1 MMTPLFIAFLAAAA
15 LLTITPGLDTAF
27 VLRTAAVDGA
37 RRAVAGAAGVIS
49 GVLCWGAAVALGVGA
64 IVAASSVAFTALKF
78 TGAAYLCWLGVKL
91 IMTKRTFTPTAAK
104 ESSNAFLRGF
114 LTNILNPKVG
124 VFYISFL
131 PQFTPADVAVGPYV
145 MFLALIHA
153 AMGAVWFAML
163 IAATQPVTRLFQ
175 RPSVLQTID
184 RITGAMFISF
194 ALALAF
200 ESRR

>member
-27 VLRTAAVDGA
+27 VLRTTAVDGA
-37 RRAVAGAAGVIS
+37 RRGAAGAAGVILGCLS
-49 GVLCWGAAVALGVGA
+49 WALAVALGVGA
-64 IVAASSVAFTALKF
+64 LVAASALAYSALKF
-78 TGAAYLCWLGVKL
+78 AGAAYLCWLGVKL
-91 IMTKRTFTPTAAK
+91 IATKRTFTPTAPK

-131 PQFTPADVAVGPYV
+131 PQFTPADAAVGPYV
-145 MFLALIHA
+145 MFLAFIHA

-163 IAATQPVTRLFQ
+163 IAATQPVTRVLQ
-175 RPSVLQTID
+175 RPAVLQTID

-194 ALALAF
+194 ALTLAF